1 MKKLLILLSMAAVL
15 AGCGKGNKENP
26 KASYLPG
33 FWVCTERLH
42 GAAVDKDPL
51 AFEFKSYK
59 EAHRNSNGYTSIYD
73 WGFQGEQLVFS
84 GMAVNPAIE
93 LLQLD
98 SKHMKWNWTL
108 NGETWTE
115 TFANVTAFLLDGKWK
130 ARYMNAD
137 TVYDVVFTS
146 NGNSTWQ
153 NGSKIE
159 SIQWFMEIN
168 DNGHILLYFQDNGI
182 IGDRFL
188 LNQVVSDNELDWMRT
203 HDSVHLKMTK

>member
-1 MKKLLILLSMAAVL
+1 
-15 AGCGKGNKENP
+15 
-26 KASYLPG
+26 
-33 FWVCTERLH
+33 
-42 GAAVDKDPL
+42 
-51 AFEFKSYK
+51 
-59 EAHRNSNGYTSIYD
+59 
-73 WGFQGEQLVFS
+73 
-84 GMAVNPAIE
+84 MAVNPTIE

-137 TVYDVVFTS
+137 TVYDVTFTS

-153 NGSKIE
+153 NGSYVE
-159 SIQWFMEIN
+159 SILWFVEIN
-168 DNGHILLYFQDNGI
+168 DNGHILMYFQDKVL
-182 IGDRFL
+182 GDHFI
-188 LNQVVSDNELDWMRT
+188 LNQVSDSELDWVRT